1 VPRPPPISGVSNDY
15 SAFNTYSKRNAS
27 PGRAA
32 RMARAWNQNRWR
44 PRRCARG
51 AGLDRVVDRVKL
63 AQIDMIAVALI
74 RASDDLNRLSPDDLA
89 YIAETLAEAKQSI
102 DRALER
108 IKEAA

>member
-1 VPRPPPISGVSNDY
+1 
-15 SAFNTYSKRNAS
+15 
-27 PGRAA
+27 
-32 RMARAWNQNRWR
+32 
-44 PRRCARG
+44 
-51 AGLDRVVDRVKL
+51 VKL